1 MKGLKRWS
9 AVLVIVALMV
19 SIAPFVLPTTYA
31 SAQGGETVAT
41 ETGSGEGSTGGEASE
56 SGGET
61 AGDPNAA
68 TGAPSSGQDPVTEAE
83 EGSANA
89 SGGEKPADST
99 KGAATEAEQGGANT
113 SEGEKPADSSEEV
126 ATEEGGLA
134 ALPAESVK
142 ETITVTFTVTGS
154 KILETK
160 GDQETAYDGGPW
172 LSEKVEIES
181 GKTVADITKQL
192 LDDPANNK
200 SVIIFSSDWG
210 SFLNEISVEGK
221 TNTGGVTNGQNSY
234 WYLLLNGKSAEKGMD
249 EIIVVEGDEIEWK
262 FINDPRFPIS
272 IAQETPDSPLALKMT
287 PDFWTSFGSGSLH
300 NAFKN
305 VEGTLES
312 NFKLLWS
319 NTYGEKIK
327 SEWGDYY
334 ASKSDFLIVGGH
346 LYFAAGSELFKLN
359 KNGDV
364 IAKETLRNTI
374 GYFGRLAY
382 DYGLVVVPLDG
393 GAVQAVDAKTM
404 KTKWVAEAQDVMTI
418 WAPDDKGEW
427 EPVNYKIQS
436 LATLLIADEIA
447 YAVTTADG
455 GSGPSPGGIIRAI
468 DMATGKTI
476 WQYQNS
482 MAGYYWAGPVK
493 IGKWLVIGNEGGD
506 LEAIDTLAQP
516 VVAKNTVNVGA
527 PIRSTLVHA
536 DGKLYFTSRDG
547 KFHEI
552 SFNKEEGS
560 FGKLRSVK
568 IGQVSTSTPTIYR
581 GKAYVGGAT
590 EGGFPGKGVFVVIDL
605 ATMAIDFQYGVVGD
619 VKSAPLVIAGATG
632 NPFAFFTA
640 NNETGALYVYDG
652 KAVKMAHEPVQDQR
666 NYCTASPVTD
676 GKGTIYYTNDS
687 GHIFAIQM
695 SVKKAEEKKPAV
707 DGIPP
712 TGEPLELVFA
722 GLLFVA
728 LSVGFV
734 YAAHK
739 RRHSTVSDD

>member
-1 MKGLKRWS
+1 MKELKRWG
-9 AVLVIVALMV
+9 AILVIVALMV
-19 SIAPFVLPTTYA
+19 SIAPFVMPTTYA

-61 AGDPNAA
+61 AGDPNAESQ
-68 TGAPSSGQDPVTEAE
+68 APSSGQDPVTEAE
-83 EGSANA
+83 EGGANA
-89 SGGEKPADST
+89 SGGEQPADST
-99 KGAATEAEQGGANT
+99 KGVATEAEQGGANT

-192 LDDPANNK
+192 LDDQANNR
-200 SVIIFSSDWG
+200 SVVIFSSDWG
-210 SFLNEISVEGK
+210 SFLNEITVEGK

-234 WYLLLNGKSAEKGMD
+234 WYLLINGKSAEKGMD
-249 EIIVVEGDEIEWK
+249 ETIPVADDVIEWK
-262 FINDPRFPIS
+262 FVNDPRYPLS
-272 IAQETPDSPLALKMT
+272 IAQETPDSPLALIMT
-287 PDFWTSFGSGSLH
+287 PDYWTSFGSGSLH
-300 NAFKN
+300 NAAKN

-327 SEWGDYY
+327 FEWGDYY
-334 ASKSDFLIVGGH
+334 ATKSDFLIIGGN
-346 LYFAAGSELFKLN
+346 LYFAAGNELFKLN
-359 KNGDV
+359 GNGDV

-404 KTKWVAEAQDVMTI
+404 KTKWVAEAQDLITI
-418 WAPDDKGEW
+418 YDEAWQPTNHG
-427 EPVNYKIQS
+427 IQS
-436 LATLLIADEIA
+436 LATLLIADEVA
-447 YAVTTADG
+447 YSTTTAVDKEG
-455 GSGPSPGGIIRAI
+455 AALGGIIRAI
-468 DMATGKTI
+468 DMATGKTL

-482 MAGYYWAGPVK
+482 AAGYYWAGPVK
-493 IGKWLVIGNEGGD
+493 IGKWLVIGNDGGG

-516 VVAKNTVNVGA
+516 VVAKNTVNIGG
-527 PIRSTLVHA
+527 PIRSTIVHA

-552 SFNKEEGS
+552 TFNKEDGS

-581 GKAYVGGAT
+581 GKAYVGGAK
-590 EGGFPGKGVFVVIDL
+590 EGKGVFAVIDL
-605 ATMAIDFQYGVVGD
+605 ATMAIDFQYDVVGD

-632 NPFAFFTA
+632 NPFTFFTA
-640 NNETGALYVYDG
+640 NNEPGALYVYDG
-652 KAVKMAHEPVQDQR
+652 KDVKMAHEPVQDQR

-695 SVKKAEEKKPAV
+695 SVKKAEAKEPAL

-712 TGEPLELVFA
+712 TGETRELVFA

-728 LSVGFV
+728 LSAGFV
-734 YAAHK
+734 CAARK
-739 RRHSTVSDD
+739 RRHSTVSDE